1 MACNV
6 STLFLIQ
13 VHLFLSNGVMRKA
26 YPTCENTIVL
36 ALQREEQVDRT
47 K

>member
-1 MACNV
+1 MAFHV
-6 STLFLIQ
+6 PTLFLIQ
-13 VHLFLSNGVMRKA
+13 AHLFLSNGVMRKA

-36 ALQREEQVDRT
+36 TLQREEQVDRT